1 MRILVV
7 EDDTV
12 LAGLLAD
19 GLRERD
25 MVVDVAHDG
34 VEAINRTSTIDFDV
48 VVLDRDLP
56 LLHGD
61 AVCRALTGRP
71 APPRI
76 LMLTAA
82 TAVDDRV
89 EGLIL
94 GADDYL
100 GKPFA
105 FSEFVARIL
114 ALARRPGTMVPKV
127 INRGDLTVDVDRHEV
142 SRAGTFLHLTPKEFG
157 VLVELLR
164 AEGGVVSA
172 EHLLNRVWDEN
183 TDPFTTAPRTTIK
196 NLRAKLGPPD
206 LIVTIVGIGYRIP

>member
-1 MRILVV
+1 MRVLVV

-12 LAGLLAD
+12 LADLLAE

-25 MVVDVAHDG
+25 MAVDVAHDG
-34 VEAINRTSTIDFDV
+34 VEAISRAATVGFDV

-61 AVCRALTGRP
+61 AVCRVLTECP
-71 APPRI
+71 SPPRI

-82 TAVDDRV
+82 AAVDDRV
-89 EGLIL
+89 EGLML

-105 FSEFVARIL
+105 FAELVARVL
-114 ALARRPGTMVPKV
+114 ALARRPGVPVADV
-127 INRGDLTVDVDRHEV
+127 IRRGDLTVDVGRHEAR
-142 SRAGTFLHLTPKEFG
+142 RAGRFLHLTPKEFG

-164 AEGGVVSA
+164 ADGGVISA
-172 EHLLNRVWDEN
+172 EQLLNRVWDEN
-183 TDPFTTAPRTTIK
+183 ADPFTTAPRTTIK

-206 LIVTIVGIGYRIP
+206 VVVTIVGIGYRIP